1 MIRRQQLERC
11 LSLLMPE
18 NEAENIDILKI
29 SENCADIAK
38 IIMQMMNE
46 DFAVLNTG
54 VMKKTSSIFHVF
66 RKTYLDKYSDE
77 MSALIDEVWDEIRDS
92 LKRGPSQ
99 SFSAHGSKS
108 KSKPGVRPLQ
118 QTQSLNNITD
128 AADTPETGIQLP
140 TIPAKYIKVM
150 LNIATTLQQIEEHL
164 ECLQRAAVWDVGGI
178 SAKKTQRKGSLKGI
192 NLVLVSQNRVTSGR
206 TLIG

>member
-1 MIRRQQLERC
+1 
-11 LSLLMPE
+11 MPE
-18 NEAENIDILKI
+18 NEAENIDFLKI
-29 SENCADIAK
+29 SLNCADIVK

-54 VMKKTSSIFHVF
+54 VMKKTSSIFHMF
-66 RKTYLDKYSDE
+66 HKTYLDKYSDE

-99 SFSAHGSKS
+99 SFSEQGSNS
-108 KSKPGVRPLQ
+108 KSKPTKPGVSPLQ
-118 QTQSLNNITD
+118 QTQSLINIAS
-128 AADTPETGIQLP
+128 AADTPKTGIQLP

-178 SAKKTQRKGSLKGI
+178 SAKKNQRKGSLKGI
-192 NLVLVSQNRVTSGR
+192 NLVSVSQNRATGAKTCVT
-206 TLIG
+206 